1 MYIFVKIKKHNF
13 MHKFLSFTTIITT
26 IIILS
31 YPTISNSNTSGS
43 VGAKTGSPSDGAS
56 CTQCHYSATENGAII
71 TSNIP
76 ADGYIPGE
84 LYTINV
90 DITQTGISK
99 FGFEIT
105 SEESNFGSEK
115 KGTFIVTNSI
125 ETKLVNN
132 NNSITHTTAGTTG
145 ANSTKNW
152 SFDWQAPGFAS
163 STGGVTFYAALIGAN
178 GDGGNSGDTYHTA
191 TLSIDESSTSS
202 TNNLTKKE
210 KISFNANTKEIE
222 VIDNQGIL
230 VYNMQG
236 KIILESNKRITKLD
250 HLNPGN
256 YIIKSTE
263 ERLKIILN

>member
-1 MYIFVKIKKHNF
+1 

-26 IIILS
+26 LIILS

-43 VGAKTGSPSDGAS
+43 VGAKTGSPTDGVS
-56 CTQCHYSATENGAII
+56 CTQCHYSATGNGAVI

-76 ADGYIPGE
+76 EDGYIPGE
-84 LYTINV
+84 VYTINV
-90 DITQTGISK
+90 DIAQTGISK

-105 SEESNFGSEK
+105 SEASNFGSEK
-115 KGTFIVTNSI
+115 KGTFFITNST

-132 NNSITHTTAGTTG
+132 NNAITHTSAGTTG
-145 ANSTKNW
+145 ANNTKNW

-191 TLSIDESSTSS
+191 TLTVNESSTSS
-202 TNNLTKKE
+202 TNNLSNKE
-210 KISFNANTKEIE
+210 KINFNSKTKEIE
-222 VIDNQGIL
+222 IIDNKGIS

-236 KIILESNKRITKLD
+236 KMILSSSERIIKLN
-250 HLNPGN
+250 HLIPGN
-256 YIIKSTE
+256 YIIKSTKE
-263 ERLKIILN
+263 SLKIILN